1 MSRTRQSRM
10 VRIEIEWAAMVPAL
24 SHSLRTCAK
33 GWYPSNIADIY
44 TNLWAERRIGE
55 QDAARTHREEDL
67 NVRASRSEDEQGL
80 PDPGYHE
87 GVGAGR
93 PRGAFARAKA
103 GPRSEEGGGAPA
115 HRRRR
120 DLRHRSRDHLSRA
133 ARAHP
138 RRHAAQSELHAGT
151 RIHGHRARAWAR
163 RRRIPDRPARYGRNP
178 RRLWPMQALP
188 RGHVHRM
195 PQLRPQ
201 LRRCGQ

>member
-80 PDPGYHE
+80 PDPGHHE
-87 GVGAGR
+87 GVGAR
-93 PRGAFARAKA
+93 RSWGALAAGKA
-103 GPRSEEGGGAPA
+103 GARSEEGGGAPA
-115 HRRRR
+115 HRRGR
-120 DLRHRSRDHLSRA
+120 DLRHRSRDHLSRTA
-133 ARAHP
+133 CAHP
-138 RRHAAQSELHAGT
+138 GRHAAQSELYAGT
-151 RIHGHRARAWAR
+151 RIYGYRGGARAR
-163 RRRIPDRPARYGRNP
+163 RRRIPDRPARHGRNP
-178 RRLWPMQALP
+178 CRLRPVQALP
-188 RGHVHRM
+188 GGHVHRM
-195 PQLRPQ
+195 P
-201 LRRCGQ
+201 